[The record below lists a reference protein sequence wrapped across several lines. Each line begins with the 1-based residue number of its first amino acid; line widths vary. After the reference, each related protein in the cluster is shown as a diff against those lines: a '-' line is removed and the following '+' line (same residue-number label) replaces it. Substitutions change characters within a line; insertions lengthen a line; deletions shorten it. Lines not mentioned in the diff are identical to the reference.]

1 MLATVDRDGSYRPWL
16 PHFISGNEAYL
27 FEPTYGI
34 PVPSLAGAGVA
45 TREASTNPA
54 VLTQLDDESR
64 RYPVSSNDMTSLVVL
79 VVADPQSLSRRM
91 NMLEQNLFGSSA
103 VRLSVDASDL
113 GSLAAGALPESN
125 GEATVA
131 LWSFPFE
138 VRRRRQSKDMAVNQA
153 LARELRGMGVVM
165 EEKRQG
171 GGLSTGRRTIRP
183 LYAGRLR
190 EFRGQLEGPNGAKK
204 AYLLSRPSNA
214 AVGELVAS
222 LPDGQREAV
231 RSIYEEM
238 KEDATYWL
246 GIVTLSEG
254 DFEIAWTTSGG

>member
-1 MLATVDRDGSYRPWL
+1 
-16 PHFISGNEAYL
+16 
-27 FEPTYGI
+27 
-34 PVPSLAGAGVA
+34 
-45 TREASTNPA
+45 
-54 VLTQLDDESR
+54 
-64 RYPVSSNDMTSLVVL
+64 
-79 VVADPQSLSRRM
+79 
-91 NMLEQNLFGSSA
+91 
-103 VRLSVDASDL
+103 
-113 GSLAAGALPESN
+113 
-125 GEATVA
+125 
-131 LWSFPFE
+131 
-138 VRRRRQSKDMAVNQA
+138 MAVNQA

-254 DFEIAWTTSGG
+254 DFEIAMDYLGRMTLLASPDGRWASAARLNLAEAKLQAGDTKGAIRLLLEDRSPQRFGSRFRAEKISFDSNSKKLGAQAEGATQESLSQ